1 MPLIS
6 LDRVSKTFRLGD
18 QDVRAVQD
26 ISLNVSPGE
35 FVAIMG
41 PSGSGKSTLMN
52 IIGLLDRPTNGT
64 YVLDGQAMDRR
75 MSDGRLAK
83 LRGEFVGFIFQT
95 FNLLPNLNVLDN
107 VALPAM
113 YTNKSKNPRPRAKQ
127 LLQQVGL
134 SHRLKHR
141 PTELSGGERQRVA
154 IARALMNN
162 PKVVLADEPTGNLD
176 SKSGADIVNILQQ
189 LNREGTTLLLVTHNE
204 ELAKRANRIIH
215 LTDGRLQS

>member
-6 LDRVSKTFRLGD
+6 LDHVSKTFRLGD

-64 YVLDGQAMDRR
+64 YILDGQAMDRR

-95 FNLLPNLNVLDN
+95 FNLLPNLSVMDN

-113 YTNKSKNPRPRAKQ
+113 YTKKSKHPQPRAKQ

-176 SKSGADIVNILQQ
+176 SKSGADVVNILQQ

-204 ELAKRANRIIH
+204 ELAKRANRTVR
-215 LTDGRLQS
+215 LTDGRLQ